1 MHSYGEGRDKS
12 CDYSNFF
19 GVNMIHRNH
28 ILYFSDNFVTTIT
41 NIFKAQKQMPTQKN
55 EYGNIL
61 GNKTGYFF

>member
-1 MHSYGEGRDKS
+1 MYYYLDFMLISYADGTRNKNQTMHSYGEGRDKS

-41 NIFKAQKQMPTQKN
+41 NI
-55 EYGNIL
+55 
-61 GNKTGYFF
+61 